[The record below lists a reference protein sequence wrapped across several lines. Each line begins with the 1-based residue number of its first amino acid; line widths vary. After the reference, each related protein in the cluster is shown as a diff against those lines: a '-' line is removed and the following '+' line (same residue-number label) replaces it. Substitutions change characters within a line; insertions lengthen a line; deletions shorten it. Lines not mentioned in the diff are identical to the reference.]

1 MARHVF
7 VGKWTAVGRA
17 FGNCIKKLGKVLKHR
32 SRRWKNNARDD
43 VRIGT
48 LRESGDLDWHPEI
61 SERNPQIEERRTAAD
76 DEFAIKWIDIRKAAG
91 AIGTNEQLITID
103 DEPPGL
109 SIVTGRRQDGV
120 ADRKACLVYG
130 CPRGRNTRW
139 IDIPCCKIASRH
151 IQSRLDFSRFSRLR
165 K

>member
-91 AIGTNEQLITID
+91 AIGTTGPAGA
-103 DEPPGL
+103 EP
-109 SIVTGRRQDGV
+109 
-120 ADRKACLVYG
+120 
-130 CPRGRNTRW
+130 
-139 IDIPCCKIASRH
+139 
-151 IQSRLDFSRFSRLR
+151 FE
-165 K
+165 